1 LYHTALIVCVIFY
14 VAEMQLKAQ
23 STNPDLIILEGRVVS
38 ADSLVPLANTHIISK
53 FNRWGTISNEDGNF
67 KMYVSK
73 YDSVLFSSI
82 GFSPQIL
89 YVNDSVIKHS
99 GEGFRVYMNMD
110 TVLINEVVIRGFFD
124 YETFKQIIISMEP
137 LNLDQ
142 FYPDW
147 EGTELLYKQPT
158 PEGFKGPVQLLY
170 DMLNRDVRL
179 QRQLIRNRENY
190 NELLRKLNRDSDTI
204 PAIPEHMRELQY

>member
-1 LYHTALIVCVIFY
+1 
-14 VAEMQLKAQ
+14 MQLRAQ
-23 STNPDLIILEGRVVS
+23 GTNPDLVILEGRVVS
-38 ADSLVPLANTHIISK
+38 ADSLIPLANTHIISK

-89 YVNDSVIKHS
+89 YVNDSVIKQS
-99 GEGFRVYMNMD
+99 GEDFRVYMNTD
-110 TVLINEVVIRGFFD
+110 TILINEVVIRGFFD

-204 PAIPEHMRELQY
+204 PAIPEHMRESQY